1 MSVIIQLLE
10 KMGQNSALR
19 YADAEQLAQLMT
31 DTDPLLV
38 AAVRT
43 GDQQAIEAL
52 LGART
57 NVICGIHPAD
67 QPDQDEPAEPEQDPE
82 QEKISILK
90 VG

>member
-19 YADAEQLAQLMT
+19 YADAEQLAQLMA

-38 AAVRT
+38 AAVRA

-57 NVICGIHPAD
+57 NVICGIYPA
-67 QPDQDEPAEPEQDPE
+67 DEPAEDEPMEDE
-82 QEKISILK
+82 SDDKKIQQRK
-90 VG
+90 AC